1 MEQMAAHTYDHI
13 IHSMSWTGTSDCQG
27 HGHNWYKT
35 LANHTSLDSPA
46 TVEHRVHMHIKDF
59 ITCTGT
65 LPLLSFLLP

>member
-35 LANHTSLDSPA
+35 VANHTSLDSPA
-46 TVEHRVHMHIKDF
+46 TVEHRVHMYAY
-59 ITCTGT
+59 
-65 LPLLSFLLP
+65 